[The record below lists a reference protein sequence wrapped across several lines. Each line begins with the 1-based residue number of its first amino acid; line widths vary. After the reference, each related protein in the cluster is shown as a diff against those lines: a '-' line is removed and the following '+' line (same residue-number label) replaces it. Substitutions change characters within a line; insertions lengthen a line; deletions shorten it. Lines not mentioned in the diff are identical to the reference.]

1 MIFKHI
7 LDKKVNN
14 CKVIKHGKKKKKPL
28 KVIINF

>member
-7 LDKKVNN
+7 LDKKVNK
-14 CKVIKHGKKKKKPL
+14 CKIIKHKKKKIKTL

>member
-14 CKVIKHGKKKKKPL
+14 CKVIKHGKKKKKKPF
-28 KVIINF
+28 KSYN